1 MSQNPASSSISA
13 SGSYLTSPNC
23 GLRLVV
29 QSDGNLVLYNTVF
42 YGVPWN
48 SGTNYGGAG
57 QFYFVLHLK
66 FYVMKCIKMHLF
78 SVFMCRCSLLITKI
92 EEIILND
99 LDNNGDNTLI
109 MQNDGNL
116 VLYNR
121 KSQAIWSTGTNNKG
135 KAPYTF
141 SVSNNATLSIVDG
154 SGSILWKNQWRQS
167 FSRNKSTN

>member
-1 MSQNPASSSISA
+1 
-13 SGSYLTSPNC
+13 
-23 GLRLVV
+23 
-29 QSDGNLVLYNTVF
+29 
-42 YGVPWN
+42 
-48 SGTNYGGAG
+48 
-57 QFYFVLHLK
+57 
-66 FYVMKCIKMHLF
+66 
-78 SVFMCRCSLLITKI
+78 MCRCSLLITKI

-154 SGSILWKNQWRQS
+154 SGSILWKNQ
-167 FSRNKSTN
+167 